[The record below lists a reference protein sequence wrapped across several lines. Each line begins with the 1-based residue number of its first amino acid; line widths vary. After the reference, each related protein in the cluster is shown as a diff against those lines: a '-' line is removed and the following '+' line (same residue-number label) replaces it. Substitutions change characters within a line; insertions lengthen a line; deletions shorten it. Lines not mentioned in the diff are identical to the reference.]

1 MTIGNRDWLL
11 LLVVLV
17 TVTGTAVPMAAA
29 GTAPQAESPE
39 SSALSQGDVRPSA
52 EFSNASNN
60 VSVWDRSVLPLR
72 VDPSDGATQLDIPE
86 IFVNGSAVGD
96 QQASLNKRTLA
107 VYQQGQPITLSFQE
121 RTGADTTQFSGDNV
135 QLLVARADPSNTPSG
150 VDSVD
155 TARDIAYNL
164 TSDDL
169 NGNVSF
175 VDVQNK
181 TVSSEGSAEFSVT
194 PSESGQYFFVL
205 ARNTSGDGLS
215 VSDGDVSLDGDV
227 DILGVDTAPVQSTAA
242 TTSLDSSTVEPGEN
256 VTVNAESGLN
266 SENVTHA
273 VLVVDED
280 TLADQSVTVEL
291 NDEIDADLS
300 GENVTVYR
308 SIERVNGIA
317 RIDGDANVA
326 GIDLSNAREEGS
338 FSFLNSSNAKLTDDA
353 VVNASVVTKQAGP
366 NASIDVETLSNFS
379 AGEYSYVYVA
389 AANDGSFSSNDGT
402 VTLEEA
408 EPEPPEQT
416 AVQLALSANRTT
428 VRTGQAIRFT
438 VTRQDTGE
446 RVSDAKVSLAGK
458 SKTTNA
464 NGRAVIRPTTVGTFA
479 AKATKA
485 DTQAIDYRQASRQIT
500 VNRRG
505 GGGGGGGGIGGGG
518 GGQGGGGDAGPQT
531 DVTDVGNGATVNI
544 QGAGFTDRIPVNL
557 GTSTITDGIGVNGL
571 NISMGRSVGD
581 FRVEISRPA
590 STPVEGSPELDQERD
605 GGTAIRYFAAS
616 APGVS
621 DDDLEEVE
629 FTFTVS
635 EENLPEGTS
644 SENVALFRYVDGE
657 WTRLPTEHLGGD
669 RYRAVSDGFTDYA
682 IATAPDEPTG
692 EPQFDL
698 SVDAISQSEFE
709 LGSTTTVSSTVENTG
724 DAEGTFTV
732 ELSVGGEVTQS
743 KEVTLGPGESQA
755 VEFEITFDE
764 LGEFDIVINGESLGT
779 VSVIEADGTPGDVT
793 EVSPGG
799 EGPGSNIQLIGIALL
814 IGFVLVIGSILVLR
828 RQQQE

>member
-29 GTAPQAESPE
+29 GTAPQAEGPQ
-39 SSALSQGDVRPSA
+39 SSALGQGDVRPSA

-107 VYQQGQPITLSFQE
+107 VYQQGQPITVSFQE

-135 QLLVARADPSNTPSG
+135 QLLVARADPSNTPDD

-175 VDVQNK
+175 VDVQDR

-242 TTSLDSSTVEPGEN
+242 TTRLDSSTVEPGKN

-291 NDEIDADLS
+291 NDEIDANLS
-300 GENVTVYR
+300 DENVTVYR
-308 SIERVNGIA
+308 SIEGVNGVA

-326 GIDLSNAREEGS
+326 GINFSNAREEGS
-338 FSFLNSSNAKLTDDA
+338 FSFLSSSNAKLTDDA

-379 AGEYSYVYVA
+379 AGEYTYVYVA

-408 EPEPPEQT
+408 EPEPEPPEQT
-416 AVQLALSANRTT
+416 VVQLALSANRTE
-428 VRTGQAIRFT
+428 VKTGQAIRFT

-446 RVSDAKVSLAGK
+446 RVSGADVSLVGK

-464 NGRAVIRPTTVGTFA
+464 NGRAVIKPATVGTFTA
-479 AKATKA
+479 NATKA
-485 DTQAIDYRQASRQIT
+485 DTKTIDYRQASRQIT

-505 GGGGGGGGIGGGG
+505 GGGGGGGG
-518 GGQGGGGDAGPQT
+518 GQGGGGDPGPQT
-531 DVTDVGNGATVNI
+531 DVIDVGNGATVNI

-571 NISMGRSVGD
+571 NISMSRSVGD
-581 FRVEISRPA
+581 FRVEVSRPA
-590 STPVEGSPELDQERD
+590 STPVEGAPELDQERD

-621 DDDLEEVE
+621 DDDFDEVE

-682 IATAPDEPTG
+682 IATAPAESTG

-698 SVDAISQSEFE
+698 SVDAISQSEYE

-732 ELSVGGEVTQS
+732 ELSVGGEVTQT

-764 LGEFDIVINGESLGT
+764 LGEFEIVINGESLGT

-793 EVSPGG
+793 EGSPGG
-799 EGPGSNIQLIGIALL
+799 EGSGSNIQLIGIALL
-814 IGFVLVIGSILVLR
+814 VGFVLVIGSILVLR